1 MMLCEFPTYPT
12 IPASDL
18 SRARRFYEET
28 LGLDVEQVTPAGVM
42 YGAKT
47 SALFVYQSTF
57 AGTNKATAAGFQVAD
72 LRTTVAELKARG
84 VRFEEY
90 DMGGDMKTVGGIME
104 SPEGPAAWFKDTE
117 GNIIGLFQ
125 PARRAMG

>member
-18 SRARRFYEET
+18 SRARHFYEDT
-28 LGLDVEQVTPAGVM
+28 LGLDADQVTPAGVM
-42 YGAKT
+42 YRTKD
-47 SALFVYQSTF
+47 SAIFVYPSTF
-57 AGTNKATAAGFQVAD
+57 AGTNKATAAGFQVKD
-72 LRTTVAELKARG
+72 LRATVAELKSRG

-90 DMGGDMKTVGGIME
+90 DMGEMKTVDSIID
-104 SPEGPAAWFKDTE
+104 SPDGPAAWFKDTE

-125 PARRAMG
+125 PRQTMG

>member
-18 SRARRFYEET
+18 ARARHFYEDT
-28 LGLDVEQVTPAGVM
+28 LGFDADQVSAGGVM
-42 YGAKT
+42 YRTKD
-47 SALFVYQSTF
+47 SALFVYPSTF
-57 AGTNKATAAGFQVAD
+57 AGTNKATAAGFQVRD
-72 LRTTVAELKARG
+72 LKSTVAELKARG

-90 DMGGDMKTVGGIME
+90 DMGEMKTVGGIMD
-104 SPEGPAAWFKDTE
+104 SPDGPAAWFKDTE

-125 PARRAMG
+125 PKMASLG